1 VHVVLSSLFSFSLE
15 VFSPLQLLLL
25 KALLYFSCYKEDRVD
40 DDDDWTAVSVA
51 TAVLVGRCRLRGL
64 AGFAG
69 GGGFSFEVVGSELT
83 V

>member
-1 VHVVLSSLFSFSLE
+1 MLLALSSLSLSLSLE
-15 VFSPLQLLLL
+15 LFSTTASTSQGTTVLV
-25 KALLYFSCYKEDRVD
+25 SYKEDRVD